1 MARLPYLDRED
12 LPPEDRDI
20 YDGLAAKR
28 GSVANLFR
36 VLAHAPRLLRRLL
49 AYSDYVR
56 HDLGLDPHLRELAIL
71 TVGRVCRVDYEF
83 SHHWQIARGIG
94 LSQEKLEA
102 LGAWERTAV
111 FTAPER
117 AVIRYA
123 EEATR
128 DVRVRDETFTALR
141 GFLDTRQIVE
151 LVEVVAYYNMIV
163 RILEPLQVE
172 LEAGMTKASWTEQR

>member
-1 MARLPYLDRED
+1 MARVPYLDRED

-20 YDGLAAKR
+20 YDGLVAKR
-28 GSVANLFR
+28 GFVANLFR
-36 VLAHAPRLLRRLL
+36 VLANAPGLLRRLL

-111 FTAPER
+111 FTAPEAGSPCAR
-117 AVIRYA
+117 FAAGDGTHVSSTCA
-123 EEATR
+123 ASATPR
-128 DVRVRDETFTALR
+128 PGLGLT
-141 GFLDTRQIVE
+141 
-151 LVEVVAYYNMIV
+151 
-163 RILEPLQVE
+163 
-172 LEAGMTKASWTEQR
+172 

>member
-1 MARLPYLDRED
+1 MARVPYLDRED

-20 YDGLAAKR
+20 YDGLVAKR
-28 GSVANLFR
+28 GSVLNLFR
-36 VLAHAPRLLRRLL
+36 VLAHAPGLLRRLL
-49 AYSDYVR
+49 AYSDCVR

-71 TVGRVCRVDYEF
+71 TVGRVCRVAYEF
-83 SHHWQIARGIG
+83 THHWQIARGIG

-102 LGAWERTAV
+102 LGAWERAAV
-111 FTAPER
+111 FSGPER

-128 DVRVRDETFTALR
+128 DVRVRDETFHALR
-141 GFLDTRQIVE
+141 GFLDARQVVE

-163 RILEPLQVE
+163 RVLEPLQVE
-172 LEAGMTKASWTEQR
+172 LEAGMTKASWAGPS